1 MKSNNV
7 LYIPGDVMLVECLF
21 PWCKSDI
28 TSPLG
33 DVMVVGDCNGDGKGM
48 AWMVHTVSVL
58 YVT

>member
-1 MKSNNV
+1 
-7 LYIPGDVMLVECLF
+7 MLAECWF

-28 TSPLG
+28 MSPLG